1 MASDPTN
8 STLMPTGDCEARST
22 VRSQGPIDYNL
33 LHTPGRQDPQPALGL
48 QKQSGRDTHSLEAEI
63 GGQATD
69 ALADLLRLSSG
80 GAGGRVTVFRD
91 QHEIVLG
98 PL

>member
-1 MASDPTN
+1 VGV
-8 STLMPTGDCEARST
+8 LVLT
-22 VRSQGPIDYNL
+22 VPPQSQAA
-33 LHTPGRQDPQPALGL
+33 ALGL
-48 QKQSGRDTHSLEAEI
+48 RQGDVILKI

-80 GAGGRVTVFRD
+80 AAGGRVTVFRD
-91 QHEIVLG
+91 QHEVVLG